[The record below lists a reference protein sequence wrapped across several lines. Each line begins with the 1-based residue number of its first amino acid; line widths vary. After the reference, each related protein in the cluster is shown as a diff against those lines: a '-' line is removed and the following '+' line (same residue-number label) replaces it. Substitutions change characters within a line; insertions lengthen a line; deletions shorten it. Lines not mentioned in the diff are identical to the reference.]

1 MSEMQLS
8 QEMIQAVQE
17 VIVAQDPRA
26 RDAGITAQY
35 LSAIIGVLLGSQSMP
50 RPDKLEVLEQL
61 AAFSRHVMDDIEQ
74 QQQQPAS
81 PAPDAAFGIWRP
93 GDN

>member
-8 QEMIQAVQE
+8 QDMIQSVQDI
-17 VIVAQDPRA
+17 IVAQDPRA

-50 RPDKLEVLEQL
+50 RADKLEILEQL
-61 AAFSRHVMDDIEQ
+61 TAFTQHVMEDIER
-74 QQQQPAS
+74 QQQPAT
-81 PAPDAAFGIWRP
+81 PGPDAAFGIWRP

>member
-8 QEMIQAVQE
+8 QEMIRAVQE
-17 VIVAQDPRA
+17 VIVAQDPQA

-35 LSAIIGVLLGSQSMP
+35 LAAIIGVLLGSQQMP
-50 RPDKLEVLEQL
+50 KSDKEEILDQL
-61 AAFSRHVMDDIEQ
+61 LAFAKHVMEDIER
-74 QQQQPAS
+74 QQQPAT

>member
-17 VIVAQDPRA
+17 IIVAQDPRA
-26 RDAGITAQY
+26 SDTGITAQY
-35 LSAIIGVLLGSQSMP
+35 LSAIIGVLLGSQQLP
-50 RPDKLEVLEQL
+50 RADKMEILEQL
-61 AAFSRHVMDDIEQ
+61 SAFSQHVMDDIER
-74 QQQQPAS
+74 QQQPAT
-81 PAPDAAFGIWRP
+81 PGPDAALGIWRP

>member
-17 VIVAQDPRA
+17 IIVAQDPRA

-35 LSAIIGVLLGSQSMP
+35 LSAIIGVLLGSQPMP
-50 RPDKLEVLEQL
+50 RADKMEILEQL
-61 AAFSRHVMDDIEQ
+61 GAFTRHVMDDIER
-74 QQQQPAS
+74 QQQPAT
-81 PAPDAAFGIWRP
+81 PGPDEAFGIWRP

>member
-8 QEMIQAVQE
+8 QEMIQAVQDI
-17 VIVAQDPRA
+17 IVARDPQA

-35 LSAIIGVLLGSQSMP
+35 LSAIIGVLLGSQRMP
-50 RPDKLEVLEQL
+50 RSDKEEILEQL
-61 AAFSRHVMDDIEQ
+61 HAFSRQVMEDIER
-74 QQQQPAS
+74 QQQPDT

-93 GDN
+93 GDD

>member
-1 MSEMQLS
+1 MSEMQIS

-17 VIVAQDPRA
+17 VIVAQDPQA

-35 LSAIIGVLLGSQSMP
+35 LSAIIGVLLGSQQMP
-50 RPDKLEVLEQL
+50 KPDKEEILEQL
-61 AAFSRHVMDDIEQ
+61 HAFAKHVMEDIER
-74 QQQQPAS
+74 QPP
-81 PAPDAAFGIWRP
+81 PAAPGPDAAFGIWRP

>member
-8 QEMIQAVQE
+8 QEMIQSVQE
-17 VIVAQDPRA
+17 IIVAQDPRA

-35 LSAIIGVLLGSQSMP
+35 LAAIIGVLLGSQQMP
-50 RPDKLEVLEQL
+50 RADKMEILEQL
-61 AAFSRHVMDDIEQ
+61 GAFTQHVMDDIER
-74 QQQQPAS
+74 QQQPAT
-81 PAPDAAFGIWRP
+81 PGPDEAFGIWRP

>member
-17 VIVAQDPRA
+17 IIVAQDPRA

-35 LSAIIGVLLGSQSMP
+35 LSAIIGVLLGSQQMP
-50 RPDKLEVLEQL
+50 RSDKMEILEQL
-61 AAFSRHVMDDIEQ
+61 GAFSQHVMDDIER
-74 QQQQPAS
+74 QQQQPAT
-81 PAPDAAFGIWRP
+81 PGPDAAFGIWRP

>member
-17 VIVAQDPRA
+17 IIVAQDPRA

-35 LSAIIGVLLGSQSMP
+35 LSAIIGVLLGSQKMP
-50 RPDKLEVLEQL
+50 RADKMEILEQL
-61 AAFSRHVMDDIEQ
+61 SAFSQHVMDDIEG
-74 QQQQPAS
+74 QQQPAT